1 VTETIRAAFPVAAI
15 AAIADRAPEW
25 IMWMPAGRHTVHGT
39 RDGQPIEV
47 SVVVDSAA
55 ARAVQTDLARF
66 SAESRHRPYIDFAHN
81 RQAAAG
87 WPTEVAW
94 RAGDGDAGVWLRVN
108 WSEEGAKSITGR
120 TYRAF
125 SPEFML
131 EGERVTG
138 TLLDMGGLCN
148 NPGFS
153 EIKPIWAARPA
164 DAASGSQPVT
174 ATNQT
179 NMDPTIVTLPAATP
193 APAAPAATPA
203 PNPQLVPAAAPPAA
217 PVLAVAPPA
226 APDLASDLSTVRAEL
241 TRLAGELTA
250 VRQQAAL
257 SPRLTPVIHGQCDM
271 ADALRGYQAAN
282 ARDRGLIYARE
293 IKPVFN
299 EKGEFPVSAA
309 NALGTLVGNII
320 TQRALDLVQ
329 EEYLWLRSITTDF
342 SAESVAYGQGV
353 LTRILTPPTVTDYST
368 STGYATSDITAT
380 DKTVT
385 INAHKAV
392 QVALTAN
399 DMSGTKR
406 SLIEEEAEAMQY
418 SIGKSLADAVGAL
431 FTAAVYTNETVCLL
445 ANFTRA
451 IAINMITELN
461 KRKTPRFRRS
471 LVLNA
476 DFYGALLKD
485 AGIIS
490 LALAESWGAAGTG
503 RVPNV
508 AGAAAFEW
516 ADLPAL
522 GGDNN
527 QGFVC
532 SPDAAVLAVRL
543 PNDYTLAAAGVP
555 QTAVIETVTNPHT
568 GLSVLLT
575 KFCDHKL
582 GVSYGRA
589 AWMFGVAAAQITSM
603 QRVVTS

>member
-1 VTETIRAAFPVAAI
+1 
-15 AAIADRAPEW
+15 
-25 IMWMPAGRHTVHGT
+25 MWMPAGRHTVHGT

-108 WSEEGAKSITGR
+108 WSEEGAKSITGK

-131 EGERVTG
+131 EGEHVTG

-153 EIKPIWAARPA
+153 DIKPIWAARPA

-293 IKPVFN
+293 IKPVFDK
-299 EKGEFPVSAA
+299 EDEFPVSAA

-320 TQRALDLVQ
+320 TQRALDLLQ
-329 EEYLWLRSITTDF
+329 ESYPWLKGVTTDF
-342 SAESVAYGQGV
+342 TSEAAQFGQSIV
-353 LTRILTPPTVTDYST
+353 TRTLAPPAATDYNT
-368 STGYATSDITAT
+368 STGYASSDITAANIT
-380 DKTVT
+380 VALDK
-385 INAHKAV
+385 HKAV

-399 DMSGTKR
+399 DMSGTRR
-406 SLIEEEAEAMQY
+406 SLIEEEAEGIQY
-418 SIGKSLADAVGAL
+418 SIGKTLADAIGAL
-431 FTAAVYTNETVCLL
+431 LLTATYSAETACVL
-445 ANFTRA
+445 ASFTRI
-451 IAINMITELN
+451 IAISMVTALN
-461 KRKTPRFRRS
+461 VLKTPRFRRVM
-471 LVLNA
+471 VLNA
-476 DFYGALLKD
+476 SFYGKLLSD
-485 AGIIS
+485 PTIIS
-490 LALAESWGAAGTG
+490 LGLAESWASATSGK
-503 RVPNV
+503 VPNI
-508 AGAAAFEW
+508 AGAELFEW
-516 ADLPAL
+516 ADLPANAETL
-522 GGDNN
+522 N
-527 QGFVC
+527 GFVC
-532 SPDAAVLAVRL
+532 SPDALVIAARL
-543 PNDYTLAAAGVP
+543 PNDYTLASAGVP
-555 QTAVIETVTNPHT
+555 QTAVIETVTNPAT

-575 KFCDHKL
+575 KFADHKL
-582 GVSYGRA
+582 GMSYGRA
-589 AWMFGVAAAQITSM
+589 AWMFGAAAGQVASLHRT
-603 QRVVTS
+603 VTS